1 MAYSKEFLAFLYDS
15 FSSAR
20 ISLECSSQGPFQD
33 QFRSTLCEVADKYF
47 LDIMPHANVNEFNN
61 YSFFGDG
68 MAKLFAGDLE
78 ASKKLI
84 TRFAKDPNILLSLL
98 VKCPEES
105 IRKNS
110 AAAILGA
117 FLKVASSEQ
126 DIFDKIETV
135 KEMGKDNK
143 EKISQI
149 PTAISRQM
157 LDIFIGSIGY
167 DLATQWTK
175 FQQFFETLKGMV
187 ISGGPAIIRYCLSRD
202 LITILLDFFLEK
214 NSPVS
219 QPNIK
224 RYEMGNQAAE
234 PQFAYLMELVTFLIQ
249 QITSSENIGK
259 PGEIYKLTPEALKC
273 IQADD
278 LIQKHLKCGG
288 KMDQIGKLILH
299 MCKDNKKYSK
309 KVCKLML
316 RVINDYEVSKISQHI
331 ELLGDLITLTDSF
344 QSYRFEWILGYQQPF
359 SRIDYGL
366 STAFNIGDD
375 INAYMSPLG
384 IELRDD
390 PLFQQLWRHRN
401 RNEQFT
407 VQCIKV
413 ILKLATV
420 CSAFYKFMI
429 NTPSPTYMFGN
440 YFEWIPKFIAK
451 FSKPSTSGSL
461 SDQKDKE
468 VLLAETTTLVNGL
481 QKKIKEENAPYPQL
495 YMIGKTLK
503 TREIKEREIEC
514 HGVKL
519 VFTEIE
525 TEIYPSNP
533 TGDDNTAVDGN
544 YLTR

>member
-1 MAYSKEFLAFLYDS
+1 
-15 FSSAR
+15 
-20 ISLECSSQGPFQD
+20 
-33 QFRSTLCEVADKYF
+33 
-47 LDIMPHANVNEFNN
+47 
-61 YSFFGDG
+61 

-84 TRFAKDPNILLSLL
+84 KRFSKDPNTLLSLI

-110 AAAILGA
+110 AVAILGA

-126 DIFDKIETV
+126 DIFDKIETI
-135 KEMGKDNK
+135 KEVGKDNK

-175 FQQFFETLKGMV
+175 FQQFFDTLKGMV
-187 ISGGPAIIRYCLSRD
+187 TQGGPAIIRYAFSRD
-202 LITILLDFFLEK
+202 LITVLLDFFLEK

-234 PQFAYLMELVTFLIQ
+234 PQFASLMELVTFLIQ
-249 QITSSENIGK
+249 QVTSSENLGK
-259 PGEIYKLTPEALKC
+259 QEDKFKLTPEAIKC

-278 LIQKHLKCGG
+278 LIQKHIKCGG
-288 KMDQIGKLILH
+288 KMDQIGKLVLH
-299 MCKDNKKYSK
+299 MCRDNKKYSK

-316 RVINDYEVSKISQHI
+316 RVINDYEVSKISQHFD
-331 ELLGDLITLTDSF
+331 LMGDLITLSDSF
-344 QSYRFEWILGYQQPF
+344 QKYRLEWILGYQQPF
-359 SRIDYGL
+359 SRIDFGL
-366 STAFNIGDD
+366 STSFNIGDD
-375 INAYMSPLG
+375 VNSYMSPLG

-401 RNEQFT
+401 RNDHFT

-420 CSAFYKFMI
+420 CSAFYQFMK
-429 NTPSPTYMFGN
+429 NTPAPSYIYGN
-440 YFEWIPKFIAK
+440 YFEWIPKFICNY
-451 FSKPSTSGSL
+451 SRPNVGGLTV
-461 SDQKDKE
+461 DQKEKDA
-468 VLLAETTTLVNGL
+468 LIAETTDLVNGL
-481 QKKIKEENAPYPQL
+481 QKKIKEENSPYPQL
-495 YMIGKTLK
+495 YIIGKTLN
-503 TREIKEREIEC
+503 TREIKEREKES

-519 VFTEIE
+519 IFTEFE

-533 TGDDNTAVDGN
+533 TGDNNTAVDGD